1 LASKVLPSRHVTHAE
16 FKKAASG
23 YKECC
28 AAFVSA
34 ARVLGGRDLVE
45 EFVVAKVWPLTVGWL
60 TGCFS
65 KIEIQG
71 VKDSLPYPGF
81 GFRPVGVSNES
92 IVEEV
97 ERESIVLM
105 VRESVPPADQ

>member
-1 LASKVLPSRHVTHAE
+1 M
-16 FKKAASG
+16 
-23 YKECC
+23 
-28 AAFVSA
+28 SA
-34 ARVLGGRDLVE
+34 ARVLGGHDLVE

-60 TGCFS
+60 IGSFS

-81 GFRPVGVSNES
+81 GFRPVSVSNES

-105 VRESVPPADQ
+105 VRESVPPTDQ